1 MFGQCLLSGVGISGV
16 STGIYAAFTN
26 DKNDPRDRKNEYIT
40 IFSIILVV
48 SVLIL
53 YLFHNQSE
61 SLVKTNAIM
70 GGGGISQTIVGGKPP
85 F

>member
-1 MFGQCLLSGVGISGV
+1 MFGQCLLTGVGISGV
-16 STGIYAAFTN
+16 STGIYATFTN
-26 DKNDPRDRKNEYIT
+26 DKNDHRDRKNEYIT

-53 YLFHNQSE
+53 YIFHNQSE
-61 SLVKTNAIM
+61 SLVKTNTIM
-70 GGGGISQTIVGGKPP
+70 GGGGISPTIGGGKPP